1 MDQYAMLLMTR
12 NHALRVGKSF
22 DICHGNEIYNSSLHG
37 FLDPESKMDHE

>member
-12 NHALRVGKSF
+12 NDALRVGKELRY
-22 DICHGNEIYNSSLHG
+22 CHGNEIYNSSLHG